1 MPPKPKFT
9 CREIVDAA
17 VELINEKGPE
27 ALTARELGQRLG
39 SSVRPI
45 FTVFQNMEE
54 VKQQARREAQRQ
66 FESYVEQEVPGM
78 PAFKQI
84 GVQTVHF
91 AMEKPRL
98 FQLLYMRQPGDTP
111 DFALYFHLNDTAAL
125 CMKTLQEDYQLTASQ
140 AELLFQQMWI
150 DTFGMAALCAMRV
163 CRFSEEEISRRLTFT
178 FRALL
183 IQVKKGEKE
192 SAATAG

>member
-9 CREIVDAA
+9 RQEIVNAA
-17 VELINEKGPE
+17 VELINEKNPD

-54 VKQQARREAQRQ
+54 VKLQVRLEAQRQ
-66 FESYVEQEVPGM
+66 FESYVKQEVPGM
-78 PAFKQI
+78 PAFKQV

-98 FQLLYMRQPGDTP
+98 FQLLYMQHQGDTP
-111 DFALYFHLNDTAAL
+111 DFALYFHLNDTADQ
-125 CMKTLQEDYQLTASQ
+125 CMKTLRQDYRLTEAQ

-163 CRFSEEEISRRLTFT
+163 CRFSEGEISRRLTFT

-183 IQVKKGEKE
+183 VQVKKGEE
-192 SAATAG
+192 EGDATAG